1 MSQKYTI
8 EFFEQVTTNTGKVK
22 ANCLLKDEQGQ
33 DHDGVTLWADFPN
46 FANLAAGHTV
56 EGNLTAK
63 DYNGKTYFTLYPIKP
78 NPMGSR
84 PVAGGQWAGVK
95 KAEQIAAAQEKKAE
109 YISQAQDK
117 KELSIAYFN
126 SCNLALQV
134 IGPASAGLLKDSNEY
149 QQQFIIWRDF
159 FLAEWMKWDA
169 KPENEKRIPF

>member
-126 SCNLALQV
+126 SCNLALQAM
-134 IGPASAGLLKDSNEY
+134 GEWDMAGEIEHFEESFVLL
-149 QQQFIIWRDF
+149 RDF
-159 FLAEWMKWDA
+159 FLKKWMKWDA
-169 KPENEKRIPF
+169 LPETEKRIPF

>member
-126 SCNLALQV
+126 ATNRAIEMFKTQKEGIVYDADAEVSIAKWRTWFLQ
-134 IGPASAGLLKDSNEY
+134 
-149 QQQFIIWRDF
+149 
-159 FLAEWMKWDA
+159 EWAKWDA